1 MQFQPL
7 FSHIKW
13 WDYDSASLSFSNSV
27 LSSLITVW
35 AQFPFLRWL
44 KPSPPNRLSNAML
57 CVVFWNEVRL
67 CLPVC
72 RNCATVQKLA
82 LIPWTRGSQHSGI
95 YRLIY
100 RTYRN
105 SCMGLERNPPPFV
118 WLYITIARLFLPTQN
133 LPDNSLVYL
142 VRVIFGQIFCMLLNR
157 ANV

>member
-13 WDYDSASLSFSNSV
+13 WDCDSVSFSFSNSV
-27 LSSLITVW
+27 LSSLITDW
-35 AQFPFLRWL
+35 AQFLFLRWL
-44 KPSPPNRLSNAML
+44 KPSPPNRLSSAML
-57 CVVFWNEVRL
+57 CVMFWNEVRL
-67 CLPVC
+67 CLPAC

-100 RTYRN
+100 QIYRN
-105 SCMGLERNPPPFV
+105 SFMGLERNPFPFV
-118 WLYITIARLFLPTQN
+118 CLCINIARLFLPTESF
-133 LPDNSLVYL
+133 PDKSLVYL
-142 VRVIFGQIFCMLLNR
+142 VRVIFGQIFSMLLNR